1 MREQAVPASAIW
13 ALGITQ
19 IIGYGTLFYSY
30 SILAPQIAAELLWSQ
45 QAVFAVLSVS
55 LLVSAVLAPFA
66 GQWADRFGAGRLM
79 VLGSIA
85 ASAALLICAFAPG
98 RIGFA
103 LGVLAMQVASCFVL
117 YSTAFVMIVQL
128 GGRNAARSITHLTL
142 IAGFASTLFWPLTT
156 ALHDLLDWRE
166 VLMGFAALNTVICL
180 PIHAWLARYARRRIE
195 RTDNGTAPIA
205 VEPDMPP
212 AKNGRSAVFLL
223 MLAGFA
229 IEGFVLSAVLVHMV
243 PMLAALGLGVAGVF
257 VAGLFGPAQV
267 ASRLVN
273 MLFGAG
279 VRQTWLAF
287 GATGTLALG
296 LAVLLI
302 TTPSIVGAMAFAILF
317 GLGSGLMSIV
327 GGTLPLELFGGS
339 GYGGHVGWITAARQF
354 SSAFAPF
361 GLTFLMAGLG
371 TVPALWVNVLIGLL
385 GIAAFGMIAMMNA
398 APIERTASAMN
409 ALR

>member
-1 MREQAVPASAIW
+1 MKERAAPASAIW

-19 IIGYGTLFYSY
+19 IVGYGTLFYSY
-30 SILAPQIAAELLWSQ
+30 SILAPRIAAELLWSQ
-45 QAVFAVLSVS
+45 QGVFAVLSVS

-66 GQWADRFGAGRLM
+66 GHWADRFGAGRLM

-85 ASAALLICAFAPG
+85 ASGALLICAFAPG

-156 ALHDLLDWRE
+156 ALHEHLGWRE
-166 VLMGFAALNTVICL
+166 VLMIFAALNTVICL
-180 PIHAWLARYARRRIE
+180 PIHAWLARYAQRATE
-195 RTDNGTAPIA
+195 RTDIGIAPIA
-205 VEPDMPP
+205 VEPDLPP
-212 AKNGRSAVFLL
+212 VKPARSAVFLL

-243 PMLAALGLGVAGVF
+243 PTLAALGLGAAGVF

-279 VRQTWLAF
+279 VRQIWLAF
-287 GATGTLALG
+287 GATGSLALG

-317 GLGSGLMSIV
+317 GFGSGLMSIV
-327 GGTLPLELFGGS
+327 GGTLPLELYGHT
-339 GYGGHVGWITAARQF
+339 GYGGYVGWITAARQF

-361 GLTFLMAGLG
+361 GLTFMMACLG
-371 TVPALWVNVLIGLL
+371 AVPALWVNVLVGLF
-385 GIAAFGMIAMMNA
+385 GIAAFGTIALMNA
-398 APIERTASAMN
+398 APIERTASALN